1 MVCASFSTSLS
12 RSQAKSL
19 VTLTAWQLQ
28 SWDLAALLQ
37 IWLSG
42 QQVNHEHVALFDR
55 SKFVAGHAKLYRS
68 GVHISCSWR
77 WLQKRASGGRLRFV
91 VCLV

>member
-42 QQVNHEHVALFDR
+42 QQVNHEHVALF
-55 SKFVAGHAKLYRS
+55 
-68 GVHISCSWR
+68 
-77 WLQKRASGGRLRFV
+77 
-91 VCLV
+91 